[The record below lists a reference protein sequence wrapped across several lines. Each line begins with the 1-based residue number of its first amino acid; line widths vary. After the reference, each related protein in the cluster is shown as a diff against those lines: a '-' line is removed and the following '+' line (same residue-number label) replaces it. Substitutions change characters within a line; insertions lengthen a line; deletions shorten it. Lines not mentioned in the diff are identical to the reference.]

1 MIKILNI
8 ILLIIQLPK
17 FILPNEFLFSVII
30 SIYNTG
36 RYLNQSIESILNQ
49 TINPEKIQIILVN
62 DGSIDETEE
71 ICQRYKKKY
80 KENIIY
86 IKLEHGGVSRARNFG
101 MKYAKGKYINFLD
114 ADDKWEKRAFKYV
127 LLFFKMYRKV
137 NIIACRLI
145 FFEAKHGQHPL
156 DYKFYKTRVVNLIE
170 EYNCIQLSSSSS
182 FFRHS
187 LIKNKKFEEGI
198 LTGEDTR
205 FINNMLLLN
214 PILGIIREAI
224 YYYRKRS
231 DSTSTVQNQVKNEKF
246 YFSVIK
252 SVNHYL
258 IEKSKKLYNSILP
271 FIQFWLAY
279 DILFRISAPSYKY
292 LDESKINEYYLEIET
307 ILNQIEDKYIIEQK
321 ILSFKEKII
330 ALSRKYHRDLRNNII
345 FQNKLFIYSEYVSL
359 NTKNILNILELR
371 ILFIKNNII
380 HIEGRDNSVL
390 NPEKF
395 FYFCKVGD
403 KIYYPNYFNFS
414 GYDLEIL
421 YRDYYKGRN
430 VVFNILLEKKSFQVI
445 QFFISYNKMEIKIF
459 PSLGFFS
466 HIPSILSG
474 YYDTGEYIIRLY
486 EERLY
491 IYEYDKKLKLTFEK
505 QYCKELKK
513 RRKNNIINLRK
524 NYFKYE
530 NKNKYNKTE
539 TWIINDKQNI
549 AGDSGEYFFRFLKKI
564 NPKGIKFYFV
574 IKKDCPDY
582 KRLKYL
588 GNILEFGSEDYLFIF
603 LTANKIIS
611 SVSESW
617 VDNPYGNE
625 QKYVR
630 DLINFD
636 YIFIQHGIIKDDL
649 SESINRLNKNFNYI
663 IISSNKEY
671 ESIIDEK
678 YGYNRSNI
686 LLTGLPIFDNLQK
699 LQKLITKEKL
709 LIIIPTW
716 RMYIQGTFNFISY
729 ECIYSHSF
737 ILTDYFNFYN
747 NLINNE
753 QLLMI
758 MKKLNYS
765 GIFCLNPHFSKQWK
779 DFKQN
784 QIISVVE
791 LCDYQKLILSSS
803 LLITDYSNLFFDFAY
818 LKKPIIYTHFDY
830 EEYRKNH
837 YQKGYFDYTIHG
849 FGPVCYNLECAITKI
864 ISKLEDNCILE
875 KKYLDRII
883 KFFKYIDEKNCERL
897 YSNLL
902 NNSNINNL
910 KDYNNIIA
918 NNTNKSNNIFLFLI
932 FSISIAI
939 KIIFNIIINFPYFF

>member
-1 MIKILNI
+1 MLHFINILC
-8 ILLIIQLPK
+8 LFIQLPK
-17 FILPNEFLFSVII
+17 FLLAHEFLFSVII

-36 RYLNQSIESILNQ
+36 RYLNESIESILNQ

-71 ICQRYKKKY
+71 ICLRYKKKY
-80 KENIIY
+80 EGNIIY

-101 MKYAKGKYINFLD
+101 MKYAKGKFINFLD
-114 ADDKWEKRAFKYV
+114 ADDKWDKRAFRYV
-127 LLFFKMYRKV
+127 FLFFKMYSKV
-137 NIIACRLI
+137 NIISCRLI
-145 FFEAKHGQHPL
+145 FFEAKHSQHPL
-156 DYKFYKTRVVNLIE
+156 DYKFYKTRVINLIE
-170 EYNCIQLSSSSS
+170 EYNCVQLSSSSS

-187 LIKNKKFEEGI
+187 LIKNKKFKEGI

-214 PILGIIREAI
+214 PILGVIKEAI
-224 YYYRKRS
+224 YYYRKRA
-231 DSTSTVQNQVKNEKF
+231 DLTSTVQNQVKDEKF

-252 SVNHYL
+252 SVNLYL
-258 IEKSKKLYNSILP
+258 IEKSRKLYNSILP

-292 LDESKINEYYLEIET
+292 LEETKINKYYLEIEA

-330 ALSRKYHRDLRNNII
+330 ALSKKHHHDLRDNII
-345 FQNKLFIYSEYVSL
+345 FQNQLFIYSENVLL
-359 NTKNILNILELR
+359 NMKNNRNILELR
-371 ILFIKNNII
+371 ILFIKDNVI
-380 HIEGRDNSVL
+380 HIEGKDNSIL

-395 FYFCKVGD
+395 FYFSKLGD

-430 VVFNILLEKKSFQVI
+430 VVYNIKLENKKFQVI
-445 QFFISYNKMEIKIF
+445 QFFISYNNVEIKIF
-459 PSLGFFS
+459 PSLGYFS
-466 HIPSILSG
+466 HIPNIVNG
-474 YYDTGEYIIRLY
+474 YYDTGEYIIKLV
-486 EERLY
+486 ENEMY
-491 IYEYDKKLKLTFEK
+491 IYQYNKKLKLSFEA

-524 NYFKYE
+524 NYFKFE
-530 NKNKYNKTE
+530 NKNKYNITE
-539 TWIINDKQNI
+539 TWIINDKQKI

-564 NPKGIKFYFV
+564 RPKGIKYYFV
-574 IKKDCPDY
+574 IKKDCPDFERI
-582 KRLKYL
+582 KPL
-588 GNILEFGSEDYLFIF
+588 GSILEFGSENYFIRF

-617 VDNPYGNE
+617 VDNPFRDE
-625 QKYVR
+625 HKFVR

-663 IISSNKEY
+663 ITSSNKEY
-671 ESIIDEK
+671 DSILDEK

-686 LLTGLPIFDNLQK
+686 LLTGLPVYDNLQN
-699 LQKLITKEKL
+699 LQKEIKKEKF

-716 RMYIQGTFNFISY
+716 RKYIQGTFNFNTHKN
-729 ECIYSHSF
+729 IYSNSF

-747 NLINNE
+747 NLMNNE
-753 QLLMI
+753 QLLFI
-758 MKKLNYS
+758 MKRLNYS
-765 GIFCLNPHFSKQWK
+765 GIFCLDPHFSQQRK

-784 QIISVVE
+784 QIFSVLE
-791 LCDYQKLILSSS
+791 SCDYQKLILSAS

-818 LKKPIIYTHFDY
+818 LKKPIIYTQFDY

-837 YQKGYFDYTIHG
+837 YQKGYFDYIIHG
-849 FGPVCYNLECAITKI
+849 FGPVCHNFECAIAKI
-864 ISKLEDNCILE
+864 ISKLEDNCVLE
-875 KKYLDRII
+875 KKYLNRI
-883 KFFKYIDEKNCERL
+883 KEFFKYMDGNNSERL
-897 YSNLL
+897 YLNLL
-902 NNSNINNL
+902 NNSDNNNL
-910 KDYNNIIA
+910 KDYNKIII
-918 NNTNKSNNIFLFLI
+918 NNTNNSNNIFLF
-932 FSISIAI
+932 FSISIVI
-939 KIIFNIIINFPYFF
+939 KILFNFITNFPYFL